1 MRYQI
6 THHTRYRYET
16 PVTASYSEARL
27 LPRNDGHQACVF
39 SELVIDPAPADQ
51 RERTDHFGNRTVY
64 FAIDRPHDE
73 LHVRAVSEVEVRA
86 AEHRP
91 DHWSD
96 LAWQAAR
103 DRLRAELTTEALT
116 ARQFTL
122 DSPFVTTPPE
132 LARYAAP
139 SFPPGRPL
147 VEAVIDLNHRI
158 HQDFDY
164 QPGATTTATSVAEV
178 LERRAG
184 VCQDFAHLAIGCVRS
199 MGLAARYVSGY
210 LETDPPPGQERLL
223 GADASHAWLSVYV
236 PGDGWLEL
244 DPTNA
249 QIPNQRYVVTAW
261 GRDYGDVTPIKGVV
275 FSAGGTHELAVAV
288 DVVRLGV

>member
-6 THHTRYRYET
+6 THHTEYRYET
-16 PVTASYSEARL
+16 PVTTSYSEARL

-51 RERTDHFGNRTVY
+51 RERIDHFGNRTVY
-64 FAIDRPHDE
+64 FVIDRPHDE

-86 AEHRP
+86 GEHRP
-91 DHWSD
+91 ERWGD
-96 LAWQAAR
+96 LGWEEAR
-103 DRLRAELTTEALT
+103 RRLRAEHTAEALT
-116 ARQFTL
+116 ARQFAL
-122 DSPFVTTPPE
+122 DSPFVATGPA
-132 LARYAAP
+132 LAGYAVP

-147 VEAVIDLNHRI
+147 VDAVIDLSRRI
-158 HQDFDY
+158 HEDFEY
-164 QPGATTTATSVAEV
+164 QPGATTTATSVSEV

-184 VCQDFAHLAIGCVRS
+184 VCQDFAHLAIGCIRS
-199 MGLAARYVSGY
+199 TGLAARYVSGY

-249 QIPNQRYVVTAW
+249 QIPNHRYVITAW

-275 FSAGGTHELAVAV
+275 FSAGGAHELTVAV
-288 DVVRLGV
+288 DVVRVAA